1 MEIFLLKTSLD
12 KLCKNTGFT
21 YRILPYKDRIIM
33 SLYGRIWVSENPY
46 SRLFHVLHITD
57 NNIDPHLTH
66 FLQ

>member
-1 MEIFLLKTSLD
+1 MREYRFSL
-12 KLCKNTGFT
+12 T
-21 YRILPYKDRIIM
+21 RILPYKDRIIM
-33 SLYGRIWVSENPY
+33 SLQGRIRVSENQY

>member
-1 MEIFLLKTSLD
+1 MQEHRFSL
-12 KLCKNTGFT
+12 T
-21 YRILPYKDRIIM
+21 RILPYKDRIIM